1 MRSVLKMKKIQFF
14 DTTLRDGEQTIGV
27 NFSIEQKV
35 TIAKQLEK
43 WGVDVIEAGF
53 PIASPEDFAACKAV
67 SEAVTHTMITGL
79 ARCKKADIDA
89 CVQATKNARIKQIHV
104 FIATSP
110 IHREDKLHMTK
121 EEVIAS
127 ITEHV
132 TYAKKF
138 FDIVQFSPEDATR
151 TELNFLAEAVQ
162 TAIDAGATVI
172 NIPDTV
178 GYTNPAEFAHLFQYL
193 RQHISNFDD
202 ITFSS
207 HCHNDLGMATA
218 NTLAAIENGATRV
231 EGTVNGIGEHAGN
244 VALEQVAA
252 NFYVR
257 HDYYQCEDNIK
268 LEYTKETSEMV
279 SRFSDMAVAN
289 NQPVTGVNCFAIES
303 GIHQDGFLKN
313 PQTYEI
319 LTPET
324 VGMPATALPLGKLS
338 GSHAVMDKL
347 NHIGYNVDRGDMR
360 ILFPRFKAIADQTK
374 LVSDAEL
381 HEMMQEYKKDV
392 ISA

>member
-1 MRSVLKMKKIQFF
+1 MKKIQFF

-151 TELNFLAEAVQ
+151 TELDFLAEAVQ

-231 EGTVNGIGEHAGN
+231 EGTINGIGEHAGN
-244 VALEQVAA
+244 VALEQLAA

-257 HDYYQCEDNIK
+257 HDYYQCEDNIN

>member
-1 MRSVLKMKKIQFF
+1 MKKIQFF

-89 CVQATKNARIKQIHV
+89 CVQATKNVRIKQIHV

-151 TELNFLAEAVQ
+151 TELDFLAEAVQ

>member
-1 MRSVLKMKKIQFF
+1 MKKIQFF

-151 TELNFLAEAVQ
+151 TELDFLAEAVQ

-257 HDYYQCEDNIK
+257 HDYYKCEDNIK

>member
-1 MRSVLKMKKIQFF
+1 MKKIQFF

-67 SEAVTHTMITGL
+67 SEAMTHTMITGL

-151 TELNFLAEAVQ
+151 TELDFLAEAVQ

-231 EGTVNGIGEHAGN
+231 EGTINGIGEHAGN
-244 VALEQVAA
+244 VALEQLAA

-257 HDYYQCEDNIK
+257 HDYYQCEDNIN

>member
-1 MRSVLKMKKIQFF
+1 MKKIQFF

-151 TELNFLAEAVQ
+151 TELDFLAEAVQ

-178 GYTNPAEFAHLFQYL
+178 GYTNPAEFAHLFQHL

-231 EGTVNGIGEHAGN
+231 EGTINGIGEHAGN

-257 HDYYQCEDNIK
+257 HDYYQCEDNIN

>member
-1 MRSVLKMKKIQFF
+1 MKKIQFF

-67 SEAVTHTMITGL
+67 SEAVTLTMITGL

-151 TELNFLAEAVQ
+151 TELDFLAEAVQ

-193 RQHISNFDD
+193 RQRISNFDD

>member
-1 MRSVLKMKKIQFF
+1 MKKIQFF

>member
-1 MRSVLKMKKIQFF
+1 MKKIQFF

-79 ARCKKADIDA
+79 ARCKKADIGA

-151 TELNFLAEAVQ
+151 TELDFLAEAVQ

>member
-1 MRSVLKMKKIQFF
+1 MKKIQFF

-35 TIAKQLEK
+35 AIAKQLEK

-151 TELNFLAEAVQ
+151 TELDFLAEAVQ

>member
-1 MRSVLKMKKIQFF
+1 MKKIQFF

-35 TIAKQLEK
+35 AIAKQLEK

-151 TELNFLAEAVQ
+151 TELDFLAEAVQ

-289 NQPVTGVNCFAIES
+289 HQPVTGVNCFAIES

>member
-1 MRSVLKMKKIQFF
+1 MKKIQFF

-151 TELNFLAEAVQ
+151 TELDFLAEAVQ

-347 NHIGYNVDRGDMR
+347 NYIGYNVDRGDMR

>member
-1 MRSVLKMKKIQFF
+1 MKKIQFF

-67 SEAVTHTMITGL
+67 SEAMTHTMITGL

-151 TELNFLAEAVQ
+151 TELDFLAEAVQ

>member
-1 MRSVLKMKKIQFF
+1 MKKIQFF

-67 SEAVTHTMITGL
+67 SEAVTLTMITGL

-151 TELNFLAEAVQ
+151 TELDFLAEAVQ

>member
-1 MRSVLKMKKIQFF
+1 MKKIQFF

-121 EEVIAS
+121 EEVITS

-151 TELNFLAEAVQ
+151 TELDFLAEAVQ

>member
-1 MRSVLKMKKIQFF
+1 MKKIQFF

-53 PIASPEDFAACKAV
+53 PIASPEDFAACKDV

-151 TELNFLAEAVQ
+151 TELDFLAEAVQ

>member
-1 MRSVLKMKKIQFF
+1 MKKIQFF

-151 TELNFLAEAVQ
+151 TELDFLAEAVQ

-231 EGTVNGIGEHAGN
+231 EGAVNGIGEHAGN

>member
-1 MRSVLKMKKIQFF
+1 
-14 DTTLRDGEQTIGV
+14 
-27 NFSIEQKV
+27 
-35 TIAKQLEK
+35 
-43 WGVDVIEAGF
+43 
-53 PIASPEDFAACKAV
+53 
-67 SEAVTHTMITGL
+67 
-79 ARCKKADIDA
+79 
-89 CVQATKNARIKQIHV
+89 
-104 FIATSP
+104 
-110 IHREDKLHMTK
+110 
-121 EEVIAS
+121 
-127 ITEHV
+127 
-132 TYAKKF
+132 
-138 FDIVQFSPEDATR
+138 
-151 TELNFLAEAVQ
+151 
-162 TAIDAGATVI
+162 
-172 NIPDTV
+172 
-178 GYTNPAEFAHLFQYL
+178 
-193 RQHISNFDD
+193 
-202 ITFSS
+202 
-207 HCHNDLGMATA
+207 
-218 NTLAAIENGATRV
+218 
-231 EGTVNGIGEHAGN
+231 
-244 VALEQVAA
+244 
-252 NFYVR
+252 
-257 HDYYQCEDNIK
+257 
-268 LEYTKETSEMV
+268 V

>member
-1 MRSVLKMKKIQFF
+1 MKKIQFF

-151 TELNFLAEAVQ
+151 TELDFLAEAVQ

-279 SRFSDMAVAN
+279 SHFSDMAVAN